1 MARSRQVGVH
11 IEDDGSFRR
20 FIRRAPLEARRAM
33 LEAIT
38 ATASG
43 VKNRVQS
50 RAPVGPDAPHIKD
63 DVDVRLG
70 KASARTIWAKVGY
83 LSEKPA
89 GGSDPDATQPAV
101 AFWQEYGRHGKTGNR
116 RPTRFMFSSAED
128 ETDNYRGRV
137 IRALRDAERRLAI

>member
-1 MARSRQVGVH
+1 
-11 IEDDGSFRR
+11 
-20 FIRRAPLEARRAM
+20 M

-38 ATASG
+38 DTASG

-101 AFWQEYGRHGKTGNR
+101 AFWQDYGRGNGKR

-128 ETDNYRGRV
+128 ETNDYRGRV
-137 IRALRDAERRLAI
+137 IKALRDAERRLAI